1 MDPESKDKRAQLAPA
16 RGWKPSPTPSPGL
29 APTARRP
36 QAAIAALPA
45 WPRGTALC
53 PRPHVNTSPC
63 EQALGTALSSG
74 NTCTFRSPRGREAD
88 TRARPLPHLWTGD
101 GRPVKPGDA
110 ASHLRADHAWGAW
123 GAGLALETLGGES
136 RHTEMAEV
144 ARAAPSAPA
153 PARRT
158 PRTSLGGARPS
169 RPLLLSFKG
178 TQQARRCHE
187 VLCAAFVLRNT
198 F

>member
-1 MDPESKDKRAQLAPA
+1 MGGSRAPRPALVWPQLPGGL
-16 RGWKPSPTPSPGL
+16 RQPSLLCLPGPGGPPCVP
-29 APTARRP
+29 APTLTR
-36 QAAIAALPA
+36 L
-45 WPRGTALC
+45 
-53 PRPHVNTSPC
+53 HVNRRWGLPFPVVTPAPS
-63 EQALGTALSSG
+63 EA
-74 NTCTFRSPRGREAD
+74 READ

-178 TQQARRCHE
+178 MQQARRCHE